1 MAKVLKDLNYLD
13 EDDRVEVKIN
23 FEEVSRLSSSGMTSS
38 TRHCEDTVTSSSSTS
53 DITRTERFL
62 ARGWERSDRAVH
74 GRDQPPE
81 KTVLSAV
88 QSTFVLWFS
97 LGNQGN

>member
-1 MAKVLKDLNYLD
+1 MAKVLKDLNYLE

-38 TRHCEDTVTSSSSTS
+38 SGHGEETVTSSSTS

-62 ARGWERSDRAVH
+62 ARGWERSGRAVH

-81 KTVLSAV
+81 KTVLSA
-88 QSTFVLWFS
+88 
-97 LGNQGN
+97 